1 MIPFDSYKYSQNG
14 SIYLR
19 GVNQFSSGEFVA
31 QSEAV
36 YDEGRLQVSG
46 SGGEL
51 PDFGGNVVVCT
62 SFHVRVQYLPEIY
75 LQLFIPYSNFCC

>member
-19 GVNQFSSGEFVA
+19 GVNQFSSGDFVV

-36 YDEGRLQVSG
+36 YDGGSYQVSG

-62 SFHVRVQYLPEIY
+62 AFHVRVK
-75 LQLFIPYSNFCC
+75 